1 MPTPPP
7 DIQPFYDDP
16 EINWEPLRRSIYE
29 LTEKFPFSLP
39 WDLMRGVQSMEAN
52 QWDRKIRVVIGDEF
66 WPNFEID
73 LTMFDRLARISR
85 VIMLVIFDLGL
96 IFATRKLMGGDV

>member
-1 MPTPPP
+1 
-7 DIQPFYDDP
+7 
-16 EINWEPLRRSIYE
+16 
-29 LTEKFPFSLP
+29 
-39 WDLMRGVQSMEAN
+39 MEAN

-73 LTMFDRLARISR
+73 LTMFDRLASISR